1 MSRGLTQIRQ
11 KLIVIHKKAQKAQ
24 TEGFGVKPSG
34 IAPPSTQDVRSNTW
48 RVPTNTQRVR
58 PNTWRVPTNTRRV
71 KSDV

>member
-1 MSRGLTQIRQ
+1 MRF
-11 KLIVIHKKAQKAQ
+11 
-24 TEGFGVKPSG
+24 GFLSKRAVLKPSR

-48 RVPTNTQRVR
+48 RVPTNMQRVR